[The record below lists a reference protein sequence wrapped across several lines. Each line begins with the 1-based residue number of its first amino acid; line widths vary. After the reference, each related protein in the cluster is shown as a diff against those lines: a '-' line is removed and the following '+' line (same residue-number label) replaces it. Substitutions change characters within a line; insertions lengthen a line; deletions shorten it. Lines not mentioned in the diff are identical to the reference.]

1 MSRVRFPVQPR
12 GFSLLEVLLVTSI
25 VATLAAV
32 SIPVTAGALDELRT
46 SMAARYLEGRI
57 MNARAT
63 AVRRSTRI
71 GLRFEPVGND
81 WRIGEYSD
89 GNGNG
94 IRATDIASGV
104 DSEVAQAEF
113 ISRLFPGVG
122 FGLHSGVPDVDG
134 SRSSGADGLRIGASG
149 ILTLG
154 PDGTATSGTLYIRGR
169 RGQYAV
175 RILGITGRTRVLR
188 FYPGTG
194 QWTTN

>member
-1 MSRVRFPVQPR
+1 MSRCRLLLR
-12 GFSLLEVLLVTSI
+12 SNGFSVLEVLLVTSI

-71 GLRFEPVGND
+71 GLRFEPAGHD
-81 WRIGEYSD
+81 WRIGEYAD

-94 IRATDIASGV
+94 IRATEIASGV
-104 DSEVAQAEF
+104 DSQVAQTEF
-113 ISRLFPGVG
+113 LGGLFPGVG

-154 PDGTATSGTLYIRGR
+154 SDGTATSGTLYVRGR

-175 RILGITGRTRVLR
+175 RILGMTGRTRVLR
-188 FYPGTG
+188 FHPGTG

>member
-1 MSRVRFPVQPR
+1 MSHCQFPVR
-12 GFSLLEVLLVTSI
+12 SNGFSVLEVLLVTSI
-25 VATLAAV
+25 VATMAAV
-32 SIPVTAGALDELRT
+32 SIPATAGALDELRT

-71 GLRFEPVGND
+71 GLRFEPAGID
-81 WRIGEYSD
+81 WRIGEYAD

-94 IRATDIASGV
+94 IRAADIASGA
-104 DSEVAQAEF
+104 DSPVAQAEF
-113 ISRLFPGVG
+113 LSGLFPGVG

-154 PDGTATSGTLYIRGR
+154 PDGTATSGTLYVRGR

-175 RILGITGRTRVLR
+175 RILGMTGRTRVLR
-188 FYPGTG
+188 FHPGSG

>member
-1 MSRVRFPVQPR
+1 MSRCRVLVRSS
-12 GFSLLEVLLVTSI
+12 GFSVLELLLVTAI

-63 AVRRSTRI
+63 AVRRSTPI
-71 GLRFEPVGND
+71 GLRFEPAGGD
-81 WRIGEYSD
+81 WRIGEYAD

-94 IRATDIASGV
+94 IRATEIASGV

-113 ISRLFPGVG
+113 LGSLFPGVG
-122 FGLHSGVPDVDG
+122 FGLNAGVPDVDG
-134 SRSSGADGLRIGASG
+134 SRSSGPDGLRIGASG

-154 PDGTATSGTLYIRGR
+154 PDGTASS
-169 RGQYAV
+169 
-175 RILGITGRTRVLR
+175 
-188 FYPGTG
+188 
-194 QWTTN
+194 

>member
-1 MSRVRFPVQPR
+1 MSRCQFPVR
-12 GFSLLEVLLVTSI
+12 SNGFSVLEVLLVTSI
-25 VATLAAV
+25 VATMAAV

-71 GLRFEPVGND
+71 GLRFEPAGID
-81 WRIGEYSD
+81 WRIGEYAD

-94 IRATDIASGV
+94 IRAADIASGA
-104 DSEVAQAEF
+104 DSPVAQGEF
-113 ISRLFPGVG
+113 LSGLFPGVG

-154 PDGTATSGTLYIRGR
+154 PDGTATSGTLYVRGR

-188 FYPGTG
+188 FHPGSG